1 MEQITVSYRHPIK
14 LYKMNQRKYVMIL
27 SISIHHIGSH
37 RNIAVMVA
45 AHTTASSIGLSNR
58 IRFIYEFYISIHM
71 LADSRKRCIV
81 LRHIS
86 DHTDSVG
93 KPL

>member
-1 MEQITVSYRHPIK
+1 MEQIIVSYSHPMK

-93 KPL
+93 KSL